1 MNEKPIDR
9 RTFLSYLGAG
19 AAALAAASAG
29 LGVLVGKAFIVIA
42 PLLLR
47 YELSVAISKAAVR
60 RAEPAGVRQTD
71 PAPSSRPC
79 FLGPAVR
86 RPSAPNVV

>member
-29 LGVLVGKAFIVIA
+29 LGVLVGKAFIA